1 MITYGTSFPNCSE
14 RCQTHATVC
23 GRVMMLVESS
33 ASLQMKSCQEMECTI
48 AVKPTNQHFCHS
60 IVTGMLQHSLY
71 VNLTFLSLA
80 AVSPCQS
87 QLGFFF
93 MNQLCDNVFMRLT
106 SDQHVCL
113 WYFANLWG
121 VLPAFYWVHCTHL
134 QPPGYRLA
142 SNVFSLS
149 QDRNSCSTVSNIF
162 WIHLFFPRG
171 FYDKV
176 FPVSEWRHSLTGY
189 DLWPLVCGD
198 FRNTVEPRLPSNK
211 MWFYVK
217 ICKNAIVFLNPFGRV
232 DHFCDHCITLHLQ
245 YCV

>member
-1 MITYGTSFPNCSE
+1 MSECADKQYSLHILLIPGGQGQQPDGEHSERNGFHCRCIYVHTFIYFIYVMHSIAQNMFHEHTVFENEQAYILQQYALWMITYGTSFPNCSE

-113 WYFANLWG
+113 
-121 VLPAFYWVHCTHL
+121 
-134 QPPGYRLA
+134 
-142 SNVFSLS
+142 
-149 QDRNSCSTVSNIF
+149 
-162 WIHLFFPRG
+162 
-171 FYDKV
+171 
-176 FPVSEWRHSLTGY
+176 
-189 DLWPLVCGD
+189 
-198 FRNTVEPRLPSNK
+198 
-211 MWFYVK
+211 
-217 ICKNAIVFLNPFGRV
+217 
-232 DHFCDHCITLHLQ
+232 
-245 YCV
+245 